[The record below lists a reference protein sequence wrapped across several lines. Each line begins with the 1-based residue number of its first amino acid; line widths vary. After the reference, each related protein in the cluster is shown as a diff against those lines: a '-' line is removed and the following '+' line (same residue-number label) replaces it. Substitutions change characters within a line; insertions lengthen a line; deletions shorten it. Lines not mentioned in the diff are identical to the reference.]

1 MMVGATQTARADLLC
16 RTRAVELPGVL
27 TGKAARR
34 ARPGPIIAGDIP
46 DNIPAPSP
54 GPAIF
59 QVPPPWPSA
68 V

>member
-34 ARPGPIIAGDIP
+34 ARPGPIIAGDRDIP
-46 DNIPAPSP
+46 DNIPYSS
-54 GPAIF
+54 PAIF